1 MSLTECIAIMGV
13 LLGSGVGVGLWRY
26 SVRHE
31 REHQKITDRLEWGKD
46 HFERNDA
53 DHEAIL
59 AKLARAAKK
68 MDSTIRNLAEVKQ
81 GVGELLVKLDLREP
95 GQGINGHHDDDMEV
109 TQET

>member
-1 MSLTECIAIMGV
+1 MVLTEWLAIGGLV
-13 LLGSGVGVGLWRY
+13 LGSGAGLGLWRY

-31 REHQKITDRLEWGKD
+31 REHQKIDDRLEWGKD
-46 HFERNDA
+46 HFDRNDA

-59 AKLARAAKK
+59 GKLARAAKK

-81 GVGELLVKLDLREP
+81 GVGELLVKLDLRKP